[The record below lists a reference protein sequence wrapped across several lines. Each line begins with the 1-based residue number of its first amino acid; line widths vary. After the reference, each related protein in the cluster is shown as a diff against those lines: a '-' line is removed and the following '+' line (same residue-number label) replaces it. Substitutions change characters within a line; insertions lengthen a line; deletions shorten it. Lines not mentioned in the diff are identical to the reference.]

1 MRVIWLAT
9 AADDRRR
16 IFDFL
21 LERNPQAALEVE
33 AELLA
38 AAAGL
43 DRFPLRGRAGLVEGT
58 RELVVVRPYILIYEV
73 DEEQQLVRILRV
85 WHGARNRTR

>member
-1 MRVIWLAT
+1 VRVIWLAT

-43 DRFPLRGRAGLVEGT
+43 DRFPLR
-58 RELVVVRPYILIYEV
+58 
-73 DEEQQLVRILRV
+73 
-85 WHGARNRTR
+85 

>member
-1 MRVIWLAT
+1 VRVIWLAT

-43 DRFPLRGRAGLVEGT
+43 DRFPLRGRTGLVEGT
-58 RELVVVRPYILIYEV
+58 RELVVVRPYILI
-73 DEEQQLVRILRV
+73 
-85 WHGARNRTR
+85 